1 MDAGFQTMPQLILVC
16 EDERHMAEV
25 FKNIVVNSLEP
36 KNVKLYYTT
45 DLRQNNETLEDTLVE
60 FKLDETTNKYKMEN
74 IKVKLL
80 GL

>member
-1 MDAGFQTMPQLILVC
+1 
-16 EDERHMAEV
+16 MAEV